1 MNVKQ
6 RTEIFKRFQAQNPSP
21 ITELKYNSE
30 FELLISVILS
40 AQATD
45 ISVNK
50 ATEKL
55 FIIANTPKAIL
66 ALGEEKLKNAIKT

>member
-30 FELLISVILS
+30 FELL
-40 AQATD
+40 
-45 ISVNK
+45 
-50 ATEKL
+50 
-55 FIIANTPKAIL
+55 
-66 ALGEEKLKNAIKT
+66 

>member
-1 MNVKQ
+1 MNKEK
-6 RTEIFKRFQAQNPSP
+6 RSEIFKRLKKANPAP
-21 ITELKYNSE
+21 KTELIHKSN

-50 ATEKL
+50 ATKELYKV
-55 FIIANTPKAIL
+55 ANTPQKIL
-66 ALGEEKLKNAIKT
+66 DLGEKFQ